1 VREGEALEQAVLDAG
16 GDVAEGRCA
25 MDAQSRNDMLD
36 GEDTVAADVVE
47 EFEVRAAGRH
57 VP

>member
-1 VREGEALEQAVLDAG
+1 M
-16 GDVAEGRCA
+16 AEGRCA